1 MPIPNTVSISFRLN
15 NAQTATRQLPHL
27 ISSSSSSSSENDRR
41 KSSNE
46 NIDIIITKCKYWQIH
61 IERESSLGKS
71 QSSIPDQS
79 SGVNLLPMHCSHRPG
94 KGKTIAKI
102 LCQIPSRLCA
112 RSFLQFLHPSRIGQ
126 QPLVYRQEAEANK
139 AHQLF
144 EEY

>member
-112 RSFLQFLHPSRIGQ
+112 RSFSPIPSPISDQPTTTRISTGSRGKQ
-126 QPLVYRQEAEANK
+126 SASII
-139 AHQLF
+139 
-144 EEY
+144 